1 MIELTQHDRVLL
13 RLQQRTQRKKKH
25 YVKITAIL
33 MLDAGFSAEA
43 TATAL
48 GIDPSTVY
56 RYCER
61 FKKTG
66 SLEEYLQTDYRG
78 SVPALSPEQIEV
90 LLEEMTTRLYRTA
103 AEVGAF
109 ISNRFAVLYS
119 ERGVRALL
127 GRLGFSYKKTHPVA
141 AKGDPAEQSRFLRR
155 RLKPLLK
162 RAKKRGEPV
171 YFCDAVHPQYNTRAA
186 CGWIATGELW
196 DVPTTTARQRLN
208 LHGAL
213 NAEDPSDV
221 LVLHAQSINTDSTID
236 LFTRLQQ
243 RHPDQRIHVI
253 CDNASYYRSTDLC
266 RWLKRQKK
274 SRIVVNYLQTCS
286 PNLNLIERLW
296 KYPRSEVIDTAY
308 YRSFQ
313 EFTSAI
319 MAFFTNIKQHRAKL
333 TSLCTLN
340 FHIHENLAF

>member
-1 MIELTQHDRVLL
+1 MLELTEHDRVLL
-13 RLQQRTQRKKKH
+13 RLQQRTQRKKKD

-90 LLEEMTTRLYRTA
+90 LLEEMTTKLYRTA

-109 ISNRFAVLYS
+109 ISNRFAVRYS
-119 ERGVRALL
+119 ERSVRALL
-127 GRLGFSYKKTHPVA
+127 NRLGFCYKKTHSVA
-141 AKGDPAEQSRFLRR
+141 AKADPIEQSRFLRR
-155 RLKPLLK
+155 RLLPLLK

-186 CGWIATGELW
+186 CGWIAAGELW
-196 DVPTTTARQRLN
+196 QVPTTSTRQRLN

-213 NAEDPSDV
+213 NAEDPTDV
-221 LVLHAQSINTDSTID
+221 LVSQSRSINTDSAIT
-236 LFTRLQQ
+236 FFKQLQQ
-243 RHPDQRIHVI
+243 HHSARRIQVI
-253 CDNASYYRSTDLC
+253 CDNASYYRSKDLR

-274 SRIVVNYLQTCS
+274 HRIVVTYLPTCS

-296 KYPRSEVIDTAY
+296 KYLRSEVIDTTY

-319 MAFFTNIKQHRAKL
+319 MVFFKNIKQHRTKL

-340 FHIHENLAF
+340 FHIYESLAF